1 MLAIIGVIAIS
12 ITIWILY
19 NSLSLSIIITGISLM
34 VGLILK
40 VIGFSLIKSFY
51 TVYVLLFI
59 SSLVWK
65 TIKMLVEACGTI
77 LFSSSIEF

>member
-65 TIKMLVEACGTI
+65 TIK
-77 LFSSSIEF
+77 IESK